1 MMMARGRRM
10 TQWFRQHG
18 QTSTHARPRRRRRP
32 RCRGYGAADE
42 EEEAGLRARGG
53 ARGDQ
58 VVEVVQGSQMLAGRV
73 GAVIGLTGRRR

>member
-10 TQWFRQHG
+10 TQWLRQHG
-18 QTSTHARPRRRRRP
+18 QTSTHARPRRRRR

-42 EEEAGLRARGG
+42 EEEAGLWARGG